1 MVLGAA
7 LSHIKYKCPTRRDSL
22 DYRGMSFSAPTR
34 DEQRFMH
41 FHLARTIS
49 GRRCA
54 LSASHGSGAHDHAC
68 FFRKARRS
76 RHRVSPLTRWRAR
89 LGRGFLSPDGAA
101 LMYAYDD
108 LGADVVGAAPERLK
122 PLFDTFP
129 SWLLGHDM
137 QRIRRAFAAGSEL
150 GES

>member
-1 MVLGAA
+1 MD
-7 LSHIKYKCPTRRDSL
+7 R
-22 DYRGMSFSAPTR
+22 
-34 DEQRFMH
+34 
-41 FHLARTIS
+41 ARTTTRAFLE
-49 GRRCA
+49 GA
-54 LSASHGSGAHDHAC
+54 PVASPS
-68 FFRKARRS
+68 S
-76 RHRVSPLTRWRAR
+76 SLTRWRAR

-122 PLFDTFP
+122 PLFDTFR

-150 GES
+150 G